1 MSKAS
6 VIVGLSGGVDSAV
19 AAALLLE
26 QGYAVQGLFMK
37 NWEEDDGT
45 EYCTAM
51 EDLEDARRVSDLL
64 GIELVTANFAAEYW
78 DDVFEQFLASY
89 RAGLTPNPDVLCNRE
104 IKFKQF
110 ARYARSL
117 GADFI
122 ATGHYARLEVVD
134 GRNRLLKGID
144 TDKDQ
149 SYFLQAVTNKQF
161 DRCLFPLGG
170 LRKTRVREI
179 ASQLG
184 LPNARKKDST
194 GICFIG
200 ERRFADFL
208 NRYLPHQ
215 PGPIRTPE
223 GRTLGE
229 HVGLAYYTIGQ
240 RQGLGIGGRRDAVQA
255 PWYVCA
261 KDHAENVL
269 VVSQQQEDLHRS
281 WLAADPAN
289 WLVPQPALP
298 LRCTAKIRYRQTD
311 QPATVS
317 ARADGRLGVRFDSPQ
332 RAVTPGQFVCFYDN
346 DVVLGG
352 AVITA

>member
-51 EDLEDARRVSDLL
+51 QDLEDARRVSDRL
-64 GIELVTANFAAEYW
+64 GIDLVTANFAAEYW

-134 GRNRLLKGID
+134 GRNHLRKGLD
-144 TDKDQ
+144 PHKDQ
-149 SYFLQAVTNKQF
+149 SYFLQAVTTAQF
-161 DRCLFPLGG
+161 DRCLFPLGN
-170 LRKTRVREI
+170 LHKSRVREI
-179 ASQLG
+179 ARNLG

-229 HVGLAYYTIGQ
+229 HIGLAYYTIGQ
-240 RQGLGIGGRRDAVQA
+240 RQGLGIGGRRDAAQA
-255 PWYVCA
+255 PWYVCG
-261 KDHAENVL
+261 KDHANNVL
-269 VVSQQQEDLHRS
+269 LVSQQEADLLRP
-281 WLAADPAN
+281 WLAAEPAN
-289 WLVPQPALP
+289 WLVPEPALP
-298 LRCTAKIRYRQTD
+298 LRCTAKIRYRQSD
-311 QPATVS
+311 QTATVH
-317 ARADGRLGVRFDSPQ
+317 ARADGRLGVRFDTPQ
-332 RAVTPGQFVCFYDN
+332 RAVTPGQFVCFYEQDL
-346 DVVLGG
+346 VLGG
-352 AVITA
+352 AVIAA